1 MTIQEWLIYGTDW
14 RLQAAGGLALLACLA
29 LALVRIFGLATTL
42 KIMTA
47 VGAVFAALVYGRRE
61 RQAGWKNAHAKGERD
76 AQGAL
81 DQAGRARAD
90 ADRRNA
96 EPGRLRDDDGYRRD

>member
-1 MTIQEWLIYGTDW
+1 MTFEEWLIYGTDW
-14 RLQAAGGLALLACLA
+14 RLQAAGGLVVLVG
-29 LALVRIFGLATTL
+29 LALVLIRFFGWATAL

-47 VGAVFAALVYGRRE
+47 VGAVFAALAYGRRE
-61 RQAGWKNAHAKGERD
+61 RQAGWEDAHAKGERD

-96 EPGRLRDDDGYRRD
+96 EPGRLRDNDGYRRD